1 MLSPLP
7 RSSQLGF
14 PLFGESTVLSGS
26 YFLIR
31 ACLLITVLSLASI
44 AVAQENPTSDPATSA
59 IATDQSTTPEPTT
72 PESDANQLA
81 AAQPNSDIAA
91 KIQSLTELSPDTQAQ
106 SGINWRPV
114 GIVTIGIIAVLGLII
129 GLKLNAFLALIISA
143 IFVSVLVGY
152 DTGSSLGDRMNAVV
166 NSFGSSAA
174 GVGIV
179 IAMAAIIGKC
189 MLDSGSADRIVRTAV
204 DITGEKRASLGLMI
218 SGFILAIPVF
228 FDTVFY
234 LLVPLA
240 RSLHRR
246 TEKHYLR
253 YLMAIATGGA
263 ITHTLVPPT
272 PGPLLVA
279 AILGVDVGM
288 MMIIGT
294 AVAIPSAIIGLLFSI
309 HVDKKMPIPMRPLG
323 VTDDRHKPL
332 DEAKLPS
339 LAASLLPVVLPVLL
353 IGAGTLATT
362 LADNEDR
369 AAVVTSD
376 IENFDLLAE
385 RFASAT
391 ERSPAGRIL
400 ASKKITEKERR
411 RLTTPATTDEQREL
425 VVYIINR
432 TLLDPDFYRAEAFAD
447 VAVPAVSAE
456 LMKADPVRM
465 KPVDRRRMNRALIDA
480 AYPELIAPMRWDSP
494 MRTTANSLG
503 LWSNPNFA
511 LLLAALAAM
520 LTFKIVRSLSWREL
534 GVDVETALM
543 SGGVIILIT
552 AAGGAFGAMLSQT
565 GVGDTI
571 QQFFSG
577 RHAAGIAIL
586 LLAWSVA
593 AVLKVAQGSSTVAMI
608 VGAGMIAAI
617 MGSDQPPFHL
627 VYVATAVGSGSLMG
641 SWMNDSGFWV
651 FTKMGGLTE
660 GEALRSWT
668 PLLATLSIGGLLTTI
683 LLSQIMPMA
692 S

>member
-1 MLSPLP
+1 MP
-7 RSSQLGF
+7 F
-14 PLFGESTVLSGS
+14 PAPFLARFGLLLVLFGA
-26 YFLIR
+26 F
-31 ACLLITVLSLASI
+31 ASVPI
-44 AVAQENPTSDPATSA
+44 QSA
-59 IATDQSTTPEPTT
+59 IAAEQSTSEQSSALMNASVSSIDFIVFADVTPALADT
-72 PESDANQLA
+72 PIDWWPAVFVL
-81 AAQPNSDIAA
+81 
-91 KIQSLTELSPDTQAQ
+91 
-106 SGINWRPV
+106 
-114 GIVTIGIIAVLGLII
+114 IGIISVLTLII
-129 GLKLNAFLALIISA
+129 GLKLNAFLALILSA
-143 IFVSVLVGY
+143 ILVSILVGF
-152 DTGSSLGDRMNAVV
+152 DTGAGMGERMGAVV
-166 NSFGSSAA
+166 SAFGNSAA

-204 DITGEKRASLGLMI
+204 EMTGEKKASLGLMI

-246 TEKHYLR
+246 TGKNYLR
-253 YLMAIATGGA
+253 YLMAIATGGC

-279 AILGVDVGM
+279 AILNVDIGM
-288 MMIIGT
+288 MMIIGA

-309 HVDKKMPIPMRPLG
+309 YADKKSPIPMRPLG
-323 VTDDRHKPL
+323 ANDDRHQPL
-332 DEAKLPS
+332 EESKLPG
-339 LAASLLPVVLPVLL
+339 LFASLLPVILPVVL

-362 LADNEDR
+362 LADREDR
-369 AAVVTSD
+369 ASVLTTD
-376 IENFDLLAE
+376 IEDFDMLAQ

-391 ERSPAGRIL
+391 EKSPAGRIL
-400 ASKKITEKERR
+400 SSELLNEKQRSRLTNAAKNDVEKE
-411 RLTTPATTDEQREL
+411 A
-425 VVYIINR
+425 VVAVINEA
-432 TLLDPDFYRAEAFAD
+432 LLDPDYYSQEAFAD
-447 VAVPAVSAE
+447 VAMPDVTAQ
-456 LMKADPVRM
+456 LMKADQVRM
-465 KPVDRRRMNRALIDA
+465 KPVDRRRMNRALLDA
-480 AYPELIAPMRWDSP
+480 AYPELIAAQRWESP
-494 MRTTANSLG
+494 MRKTANSLG

-534 GVDVETALM
+534 NVDVEESLM

-565 GVGDTI
+565 GIGETI
-571 QQFFSG
+571 QQYFSG
-577 RHAAGIAIL
+577 QSASGIAIL
-586 LLAWSVA
+586 LLAWAVA

-617 MGSDQPPFHL
+617 MGGEEPPFNM

-651 FTKMGGLTE
+651 FAKMGGLTE
-660 GEALRSWT
+660 AEALKTWT
-668 PLLATLSIGGLLTTI
+668 PLLATLSVGGLITTI
-683 LLSQIMPMA
+683 ILSQILPIA
-692 S
+692 G

>member
-1 MLSPLP
+1 MP
-7 RSSQLGF
+7 F
-14 PLFGESTVLSGS
+14 PAPFLARFGLLLVLFGA
-26 YFLIR
+26 F
-31 ACLLITVLSLASI
+31 ASVPI
-44 AVAQENPTSDPATSA
+44 QSA
-59 IATDQSTTPEPTT
+59 IAAEQSTSEQSSALMNASVSSIDFIVFADVTPAIADT
-72 PESDANQLA
+72 PIDWWPAVFVL
-81 AAQPNSDIAA
+81 
-91 KIQSLTELSPDTQAQ
+91 
-106 SGINWRPV
+106 
-114 GIVTIGIIAVLGLII
+114 IGIISVLTLII
-129 GLKLNAFLALIISA
+129 GLKLNAFLALILSA
-143 IFVSVLVGY
+143 ILVSILVGF
-152 DTGSSLGDRMNAVV
+152 DTGAGMGERMGAVV
-166 NSFGSSAA
+166 SAFGNSAA

-204 DITGEKRASLGLMI
+204 EMTGEKKASLGLMI

-246 TEKHYLR
+246 TGKNYLR
-253 YLMAIATGGA
+253 YLMAIATGGC

-279 AILGVDVGM
+279 AILNVDIGM
-288 MMIIGT
+288 MMIIGA

-309 HVDKKMPIPMRPLG
+309 YADKKSPIPMRPVG
-323 VTDDRHKPL
+323 ANDDRHQPL
-332 DEAKLPS
+332 EESKLPG
-339 LAASLLPVVLPVLL
+339 LFASLLPVILPVVL

-362 LADNEDR
+362 LADREDR
-369 AAVVTSD
+369 ASVLTTD
-376 IENFDLLAE
+376 IEDFDLLAQ

-391 ERSPAGRIL
+391 EKSPAGRIL
-400 ASKKITEKERR
+400 SSELLNEKQRSRLTNAAKNDVEKE
-411 RLTTPATTDEQREL
+411 A
-425 VVYIINR
+425 VVAVINEA
-432 TLLDPDFYRAEAFAD
+432 LLDPDYYSQEAFAD
-447 VAVPAVSAE
+447 VAMPDVTAQ
-456 LMKADPVRM
+456 LMKADQVRM
-465 KPVDRRRMNRALIDA
+465 KPVDRRRMNRALLDA
-480 AYPELIAPMRWDSP
+480 AYPELIAAQRWESP
-494 MRTTANSLG
+494 MRKTANSLG

-534 GVDVETALM
+534 NVDVEESLM

-565 GVGDTI
+565 GIGETI
-571 QQFFSG
+571 QQYFSG
-577 RHAAGIAIL
+577 QSASGIAIL
-586 LLAWSVA
+586 LLAWAVA

-617 MGSDQPPFHL
+617 MGGEEPPFNM

-651 FTKMGGLTE
+651 FAKMGGLTE
-660 GEALRSWT
+660 AEALKTWT
-668 PLLATLSIGGLLTTI
+668 PLLATLSVGGLITTI
-683 LLSQIMPMA
+683 ILSQILPIA
-692 S
+692 G